1 MHEIDLNQAK
11 SEPYNQSTHV
21 IDRSFNDTLA
31 KCLFSFSSI
40 SQEKYTVQQETI
52 ISVSSISI
60 TVHFC
65 TYSYESLLAE
75 SIF

>member
-1 MHEIDLNQAK
+1 MKIWTARNLEK
-11 SEPYNQSTHV
+11 SGQSVHTHV

-31 KCLFSFSSI
+31 KCLLGFSSI
-40 SQEKYTVQQETI
+40 SQEKYTVQKETI

-65 TYSYESLLAE
+65 KYSYESLLAK